1 MLTIFARWLGIGCL
15 LLLTLGACQPVS
27 APLEFAPDGPVVRA
41 ALTYQL
47 QETQRRLSE
56 QLETLAPQ
64 VELSNIRVETLEPI
78 LIQKLAAYH
87 LRGRYDL
94 SLTLPRQHQAQKN
107 NRFEIYLQRQEEGKS
122 WRLLQREVLADQTTQ
137 WYSEL
142 IETPPPSPPEAPSSR

>member
-1 MLTIFARWLGIGCL
+1 MLTVFVRWLGIGCL

-56 QLETLAPQ
+56 QLEIPAPE
-64 VELSNIRVETLEPI
+64 VELSDIRVETLEPI

-87 LRGRYDL
+87 LRGRYDV
-94 SLTLPRQHQAQKN
+94 SLTLPGQHKKQKN

-142 IETPPPSPPEAPSSR
+142 IETPLPPEAPSSSS

>member
-1 MLTIFARWLGIGCL
+1 MLTVFVRWLGIGCL

-56 QLETLAPQ
+56 QLEIPAPE
-64 VELSNIRVETLEPI
+64 VKLSDIRVETLEPI

-87 LRGRYDL
+87 LRGRYDV
-94 SLTLPRQHQAQKN
+94 SLTLPRQHQERKN

-142 IETPPPSPPEAPSSR
+142 IETPLPPEAPSASS